1 MNRYSSVETLLDDIK
16 TGECTLTRDKLGGSL
31 SIGQA
36 MSGIKAARAW
46 FGLSCGT
53 VGTSDCNAQAQGKRF
68 KQRPCEAKSTDVQPR
83 GGRARKSDEAAVTA
97 VEQRGSIIRL
107 RSTVNWVTRRSR

>member
-16 TGECTLTRDKLGGSL
+16 TGERTLTRDKLGGSL

-36 MSGIKAARAW
+36 VSGIKAARAW

-53 VGTSDCNAQAQGKRF
+53 VGTSDCNAQGKRL
-68 KQRPCEAKSTDVQPR
+68 KQRPCEAKSTEVQPR
-83 GGRARKSDEAAVTA
+83 GGRARTSDEAAVTA
-97 VEQRGSIIRL
+97 VEQRGSIIQL